1 MDENLIMI
9 IILPLIR
16 WKKIL
21 SQKSPLSKTGKYPAF
36 FLGIP
41 GNIPI
46 DKEFRY
52 LTLKGTLL
60 SQ

>member
-1 MDENLIMI
+1 MI

-21 SQKSPLSKTGKYPAF
+21 SQKSPLSKIGKYPAF